1 MGYRSLDDL
10 MFYQRV
16 PEPDTFVPSIQRVE
30 KAIAMRKATLRRT
43 MPPRVPAEPVNA
55 GNVSMNPGSSL
66 HASLPPKPSLVAD
79 APSPNPS
86 ATAAPTSAGVDE
98 NELEK
103 RCKKDEKIQELERQS
118 QAYSWLAIRS
128 ASRNHLHLFNKAN
141 ITNIEALVASIKED
155 EKMKSAAKLDE
166 EGDNLSEKGEASKD
180 DVDMDAQN
188 TVQAENENVQEN
200 APENHLVDPVP
211 HVDAM
216 PVDSSQKTEDDQ
228 AAIANVTEMEVDSN
242 SPTKPTQ

>member
-1 MGYRSLDDL
+1 
-10 MFYQRV
+10 
-16 PEPDTFVPSIQRVE
+16 
-30 KAIAMRKATLRRT
+30 MRKATLRRT
-43 MPPRVPAEPVNA
+43 MAPRVPAEPANT

-86 ATAAPTSAGVDE
+86 AIAAPTSAGVDE

-103 RCKKDEKIQELERQS
+103 RCKKDEKIQELERVNKLLLGLYCSLLTILFQQS

-228 AAIANVTEMEVDSN
+228 ATIANVTEMEVDSN